1 MFINAD
7 NLYYTLGVSYQ
18 SGSHEFSAFPINQK
32 TNTGYIVFHV
42 GQFTSRFHFQYSLN
56 DHLSKVHA
64 LLSWS
69 WIRGPVLQT
78 ILQQCFV
85 CEAELEVEPFKE
97 NQLRESNENE

>member
-18 SGSHEFSAFPINQK
+18 SSSHEFSAFPIHQK
-32 TNTGYIVFHV
+32 NTGYIVFHV

-56 DHLSKVHA
+56 DHPSKVHA

-69 WIRGPVLQT
+69 WIRGPVLRT

-85 CEAELEVEPFKE
+85 CEVEL
-97 NQLRESNENE
+97 